1 MGNMHYRAL
10 YVTARYD
17 YGNANRSWDHEDGDA
32 PSVSLPGSSG
42 SSSDVADTR
51 RKGQDRPGMPAP
63 PVGDTVQSS
72 TPLAVKPL
80 SRLKVP
86 MCCYLLGRQ
95 TRGRETLKSG
105 APDDENLHV
114 AKFKKTRLGG
124 SESKSIKGVVVG
136 IGRDPKGDNCEKQ
149 ISKRLRAGSMAGG
162 GSQNVMDETVEGLLA
177 VSK

>member
-1 MGNMHYRAL
+1 MGNIHYRAL
-10 YVTARYD
+10 HVPARYD
-17 YGNANRSWDHEDGDA
+17 YGNANRSWGHEDGDA
-32 PSVSLPGSSG
+32 PSVSLPVSSG
-42 SSSDVADTR
+42 SSSDVEDTR

-63 PVGDTVQSS
+63 PVGDTVQSPIAS

-114 AKFKKTRLGG
+114 AKFKKTGLGG
-124 SESKSIKGVVVG
+124 SESKSIKRVVIR

-149 ISKRLRAGSMAGG
+149 ISKRLRAGSMPGG
-162 GSQNVMDETVEGLLA
+162 G
-177 VSK
+177 